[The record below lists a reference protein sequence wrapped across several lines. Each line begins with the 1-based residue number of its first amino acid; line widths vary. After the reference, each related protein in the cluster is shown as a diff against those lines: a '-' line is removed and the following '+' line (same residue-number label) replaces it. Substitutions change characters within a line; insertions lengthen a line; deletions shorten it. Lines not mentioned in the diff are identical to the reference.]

1 MKSKGEFMAFNET
14 ILLRKLQRRLGS
26 KIFGAIDTDFFIDI
40 LYEET
45 IDTFSTYYPKLVKG
59 IKITREN
66 AIPTYDP
73 VNNIQQFHRYKI
85 PKYNQDIEYIG
96 IEQCIMQDQGFDNVF
111 TGLNPP
117 LVDAAFNK
125 IRSLLPYPTVS
136 YTTTFES
143 PDFCLVNPYRA
154 NHMDFV
160 LIMQR
165 KVRLQEIPMGL
176 QEYFMRLFT
185 FDCKLALY
193 NEFPSA
199 RDSGTINGI
208 EVNTSI
214 SDFNSASSD
223 REALLEVFESDYYT
237 NPERFSAMF
246 SQQ

>member
-1 MKSKGEFMAFNET
+1 MTLIGVHNMSFNET
-14 ILLRKLQRRLGS
+14 MVLRKLQRRLGS
-26 KIFGAIDTDFFIDI
+26 KLFEAIDTDFFINI

-59 IKITREN
+59 IKITKEN

-73 VNNIQQFHRYKI
+73 INHMQQFHRYKI
-85 PKYNQDIEYIG
+85 PKYSDIEYIG
-96 IEQCIMQDQGFDNVF
+96 IEQCIMQDQGYDNVF

-117 LVDAAFNK
+117 LADAAFNK
-125 IRSLLPYPTVS
+125 IRSLMPYPVIS
-136 YTTTFES
+136 YTTTFEA
-143 PDFCLVNPYRA
+143 PDFCIVNPYRA

-165 KVRLQEIPMGL
+165 KVRLEEVSMGL
-176 QEYFMRLFT
+176 QEYFIRLYA
-185 FDCKLALY
+185 FDCKLAIY

-199 RDSGTINGI
+199 RESGTINGI
-208 EVNTSI
+208 EVNTNI
-214 SDFNSASSD
+214 SDFSNASSD
-223 REALLEVFESDYYT
+223 REALLDVFEGDYYT